1 MNIEL
6 NKFQYNYTS
15 NYDLVLVVEKQVY
28 CEETYE
34 INKNLHLDNY
44 KM

>member
-6 NKFQYNYTS
+6 NKFQYNYMS
-15 NYDLVLVVEKQVY
+15 NYDLALEEEKQVY
-28 CEETYE
+28 CAEICE
-34 INKNLHLDNY
+34 INKNLHLDNH